1 MKRAFREKV
10 ACGNLVTEINAS
22 KFAYNISMEDI
33 NTLIIKEVLSLPT
46 PNEVDIFI
54 YSWKFFKYITT
65 FLFNI
70 RVPHLMPKRIGVL
83 WSQSLIISCPLS
95 KIIPKLMTHN

>member
-54 YSWKFFKYITT
+54 YS
-65 FLFNI
+65 
-70 RVPHLMPKRIGVL
+70 
-83 WSQSLIISCPLS
+83 
-95 KIIPKLMTHN
+95 